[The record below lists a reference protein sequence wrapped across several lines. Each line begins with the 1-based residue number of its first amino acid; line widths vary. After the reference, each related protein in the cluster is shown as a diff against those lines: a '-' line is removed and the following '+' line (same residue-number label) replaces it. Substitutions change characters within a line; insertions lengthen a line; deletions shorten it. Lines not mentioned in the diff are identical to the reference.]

1 MRDLKVGIIQFSPLY
16 KKTEKN
22 LTKILQLIQE
32 GGSSG
37 AKIICLPEMCLSGY
51 IFVNPED
58 ARPWALDPEFSPE
71 IAALQSAAADF
82 QIYLAFGFLEHSG
95 KGLYNSQLLIGP
107 KGEKL
112 GLYRKR
118 HLFEPDYW
126 WAQPGDGHF
135 LSIPTPIGNLG
146 LGICMDLNY
155 RDFVDYHI
163 RQKTDMVL
171 FSTNWVDQGFL
182 VQDYWNYRWS
192 GFSGVVLTANRGG
205 EEFGL
210 GFSGYSSI
218 TQKGEVLGQLTHGEN
233 ALLVVNLQRPAAPG
247 LN

>member
-82 QIYLAFGFLEHSG
+82 QIYLAFGFLEEDG
-95 KGLYNSQLLIGP
+95 EWLFNSQMLVGP
-107 KGEKL
+107 GGETL
-112 GLYRKR
+112 ALYRKR
-118 HLFEPDYW
+118 HLFAPDEW
-126 WAQPGDGHF
+126 WAQPGPGPF
-135 LSIPTPIGNLG
+135 LSVPTAWGKLG

-155 RDFVDYHI
+155 RDFVELSHPRRKLTSSCFPPIGSI
-163 RQKTDMVL
+163 RA
-171 FSTNWVDQGFL
+171 FWF
-182 VQDYWNYRWS
+182 R
-192 GFSGVVLTANRGG
+192 
-205 EEFGL
+205 
-210 GFSGYSSI
+210 I
-218 TQKGEVLGQLTHGEN
+218 TGITVGRVFR
-233 ALLVVNLQRPAAPG
+233 ASY
-247 LN
+247 